1 MKLIR
6 ETERASPSK
15 GKGKET
21 QKKVKD
27 KVKEAVD
34 ESEEGASSSKY
45 NESRVS
51 LRREPVNPGH
61 KDNHFREFRRL
72 CAKISETSGYLDK
85 SSHVEEWLRAG
96 KSGKFEGDL
105 HVWVRLLLP
114 GVIKRVYNM
123 QNKSF
128 VKIFSQIF
136 ETSEEDMIE
145 DLEQGDVAETIGKF
159 YEESSAVTA
168 PKKSDLTVHDIDG
181 YLDDLTKLTKED
193 DQQELLKRITARCT
207 VNDLKMFI
215 RLLKGDL
222 RIQAGAKHILDGVHK
237 EAYETFNTTRNI
249 VAVLDKVLEVRASGT
264 TGGVLELGASLMQ
277 PVQPMLAQPCKSI
290 DMAFQKCPNGVYS
303 EIKYDGERVQLHKQ
317 GKQFKFYS
325 PSLKPVLPLK
335 AQLFQSH
342 IPTAF
347 PGGSDMI
354 LDAEVLM
361 VDNNTG
367 KPLPFG
373 TLGKHKGSGFKDA
386 TPCLF
391 VFDIMFYNGENLM
404 NQPMKKRR
412 ELLERQ
418 MVEVGNNVKF
428 SELTKISS
436 KAELGRMIKSVLD
449 QGLEGLVLKDA
460 SSLYEP
466 GKRHWLKVKKDYL
479 AEGAMADTADLVVL
493 GGWFGTGN
501 KVENSFLNCVA
512 QPRVSQGGLVSVFLM
527 GCLNEATNKWCTVT
541 KVCCTTISNGL
552 TALYYRWGTA
562 LTMTRWSGCRGSC
575 CPAGRRSDK
584 IATR

>member
-1 MKLIR
+1 MNSTKAGGKAKKLNLDHSLNR
-6 ETERASPSK
+6 EPFNP
-15 GKGKET
+15 G
-21 QKKVKD
+21 QKKH
-27 KVKEAVD
+27 EI
-34 ESEEGASSSKY
+34 
-45 NESRVS
+45 
-51 LRREPVNPGH
+51 EP
-61 KDNHFREFRRL
+61 
-72 CAKISETSGYLDK
+72 
-85 SSHVEEWLRAG
+85 
-96 KSGKFEGDL
+96 
-105 HVWVRLLLP
+105 
-114 GVIKRVYNM
+114 
-123 QNKSF
+123 
-128 VKIFSQIF
+128 
-136 ETSEEDMIE
+136 
-145 DLEQGDVAETIGKF
+145 
-159 YEESSAVTA
+159 
-168 PKKSDLTVHDIDG
+168 
-181 YLDDLTKLTKED
+181 
-193 DQQELLKRITARCT
+193 
-207 VNDLKMFI
+207 
-215 RLLKGDL
+215 
-222 RIQAGAKHILDGVHK
+222 
-237 EAYETFNTTRNI
+237 
-249 VAVLDKVLEVRASGT
+249 
-264 TGGVLELGASLMQ
+264 SLMQ

-325 PSLKPVLPLK
+325 RSLKPVLPHK
-335 AQLFQSH
+335 VQLFQSH

-412 ELLERQ
+412 ELLESQ

-501 KVENSFLNCVA
+501 KVDNSFVYCV
-512 QPRVSQGGLVSVFLM
+512 
-527 GCLNEATNKWCTVT
+527 C
-541 KVCCTTISNGL
+541 
-552 TALYYRWGTA
+552 
-562 LTMTRWSGCRGSC
+562 
-575 CPAGRRSDK
+575 
-584 IATR
+584 